1 MDTSQNFAIYLVG
14 FLVIVGGLA
23 YGAFL
28 AGVPPTWIVVGV
40 ICLIGLG
47 ILSAVKK
54 TQPVTRTTR
63 VETDR
68 GESDRH

>member
-54 TQPVTRTTR
+54 TQAVTRTTR